1 MRRELEVS
9 QRGIELDQHDV
20 ALRAEAD
27 ALRRHLAH
35 TVRPPPPIPPPQTK
49 LSAGSLAAMS
59 VGCLSSRARRSI
71 SRSVWPAQHVCNA
84 RKARLSRP

>member
-35 TVRPPPPIPPPQTK
+35 TVRPPPPPPPPHAQ
-49 LSAGSLAAMS
+49 SAPG
-59 VGCLSSRARRSI
+59 
-71 SRSVWPAQHVCNA
+71 
-84 RKARLSRP
+84 